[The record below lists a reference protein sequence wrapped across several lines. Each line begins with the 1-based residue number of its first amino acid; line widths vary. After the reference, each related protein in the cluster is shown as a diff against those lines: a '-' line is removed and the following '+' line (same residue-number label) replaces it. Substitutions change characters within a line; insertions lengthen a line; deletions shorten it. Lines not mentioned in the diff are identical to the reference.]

1 MDRKH
6 KLLNWG
12 RGNNTKEQ
20 IGPSRESDEL
30 EIFWGR
36 PANSRLHPTV
46 VMRACGP
53 NVAKSPELSR
63 DPGNVDFYVKY
74 SNFLMRYQI

>member
-6 KLLNWG
+6 KLFNWG
-12 RGNNTKEQ
+12 QGNNTKEQ
-20 IGPSRESDEL
+20 IGPRRESDEL
-30 EIFWGR
+30 GDFLREA
-36 PANSRLHPTV
+36 ANSRLHPTV
-46 VMRACGP
+46 AMRACGP

-74 SNFLMRYQI
+74 SNFVM